1 MSSGGGIRVERQIA
15 RPSKLL
21 MRIVAF
27 RKVYKNSGLR
37 TPSSSSKLWCRPA
50 EDEDE
55 GGDEDDDKVN
65 DGLGPRS
72 AWVRGR

>member
-1 MSSGGGIRVERQIA
+1 
-15 RPSKLL
+15 

-27 RKVYKNSGLR
+27 RKVYENSGLR
-37 TPSSSSKLWCRPA
+37 TPSSSSLWRRPA

-55 GGDEDDDKVN
+55 GGDESDDDKVN